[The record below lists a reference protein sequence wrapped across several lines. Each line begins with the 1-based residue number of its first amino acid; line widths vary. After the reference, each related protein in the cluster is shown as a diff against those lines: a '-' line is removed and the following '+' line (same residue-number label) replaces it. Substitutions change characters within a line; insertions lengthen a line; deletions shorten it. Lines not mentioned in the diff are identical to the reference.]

1 MSWVEVDGAGW
12 SWVEVDGVRW
22 SWVHGIVIPEYKRKL
37 IGKIVLG
44 PIETLIQLTK
54 VEKLLRFYNDFISDF
69 QKYQEAEV
77 VMKLLR
83 R

>member
-1 MSWVEVDGAGW
+1 M

-37 IGKIVLG
+37 IVKIVLG

-54 VEKLLRFYNDFISDF
+54 VEKLLRFYNDF
-69 QKYQEAEV
+69 QNYQEAEV
-77 VMKLLR
+77 VMKLLQR
-83 R
+83 